1 MDSPWTSQVSA
12 HLQEASQPLLAVL
25 GPTASGKTAFS
36 VDLAR
41 SIAESTAAHG
51 WRGAEIINA
60 DSRQLY
66 RFLDIGTAKITVE
79 EMRGIPHHLF
89 GVLDPTEEV
98 TISWYKEKAQSV
110 IADVLSRK
118 HVPMLVGGSMLYV
131 SAVVDGLEP
140 LPAADPQLRARL
152 REEYERDDGKTLHAR
167 LQRED
172 PDSAKTFHPR
182 NKHSII
188 RAVEIL
194 ETTGKRPSEAKTR
207 TASPYDVL
215 AFLLEWPR
223 ETLRKRIDA
232 RTHVLLESGWIDET
246 WRLLARGFT
255 REDPGM
261 KSHGYRD
268 IIDAIVLEAQK
279 RGVSIAGEPPLSV

>member
-1 MDSPWTSQVSA
+1 MRLPLFAVHA
-12 HLQEASQPLLAVL
+12 HAP
-25 GPTASGKTAFS
+25 
-36 VDLAR
+36 
-41 SIAESTAAHG
+41 
-51 WRGAEIINA
+51 
-60 DSRQLY
+60 
-66 RFLDIGTAKITVE
+66 
-79 EMRGIPHHLF
+79 
-89 GVLDPTEEV
+89 
-98 TISWYKEKAQSV
+98 
-110 IADVLSRK
+110 
-118 HVPMLVGGSMLYV
+118 
-131 SAVVDGLEP
+131 
-140 LPAADPQLRARL
+140 
-152 REEYERDDGKTLHAR
+152 
-167 LQRED
+167 
-172 PDSAKTFHPR
+172 
-182 NKHSII
+182 

-279 RGVSIAGEPPLSV
+279 RGVSIAGEPPEWLASIAYDPAVYASIASQTRQYAKRQTTWWRGDERLVRVSMA